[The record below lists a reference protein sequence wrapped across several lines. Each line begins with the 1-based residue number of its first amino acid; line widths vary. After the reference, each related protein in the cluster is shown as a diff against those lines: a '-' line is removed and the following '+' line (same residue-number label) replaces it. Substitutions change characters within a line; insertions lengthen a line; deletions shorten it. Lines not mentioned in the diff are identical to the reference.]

1 MKAVCKDCLQL
12 NLKQSGSKVAFPMLH
27 VKWWHPD
34 PLLCFVPLCALQPF
48 RESKARRT
56 LWEAEVPGS
65 TEGLAPKEV
74 RR

>member
-12 NLKQSGSKVAFPMLH
+12 NLKQSGSEVAFPMLF

-34 PLLCFVPLCALQPF
+34 PLPCSVPLCAVQPF
-48 RESKARRT
+48 RDSKARRT
-56 LWEAEVPGS
+56 PWEAEVLGS
-65 TEGLAPKEV
+65 IEGLAPKEV